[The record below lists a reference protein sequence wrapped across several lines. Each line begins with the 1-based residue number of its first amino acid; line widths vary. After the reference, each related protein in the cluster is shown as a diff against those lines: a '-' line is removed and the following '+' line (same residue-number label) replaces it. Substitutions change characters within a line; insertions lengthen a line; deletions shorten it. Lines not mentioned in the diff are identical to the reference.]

1 MRTKFESPRIPTE
14 QEMKFIGYISG
25 TGDGYGLSER
35 TLSLFCNTNPRTLRM
50 WKERYNCFK
59 YIDIVPKGRLHNV
72 HGLYK
77 LIRTNSKYATHYRL
91 KAKFNKLCGI
101 LDDYYAR
108 ITLGELQAKG
118 QISFDNELYSE
129 QDLIELAKEYEKLL
143 EGDK

>member
-1 MRTKFESPRIPTE
+1 
-14 QEMKFIGYISG
+14 
-25 TGDGYGLSER
+25 
-35 TLSLFCNTNPRTLRM
+35 
-50 WKERYNCFK
+50 
-59 YIDIVPKGRLHNV
+59 
-72 HGLYK
+72 
-77 LIRTNSKYATHYRL
+77 
-91 KAKFNKLCGI
+91 LCGI